1 MHGSHRQALV
11 SALAEICNLEL
22 HTAVGS
28 PGTAGLR
35 SSCESD
41 ANSGTGSELAVSA
54 GSACGA
60 AHSELLRL
68 CISALSRAAG
78 PAPSAKP
85 AATGPGASRN
95 AAAAPDGAAAKASAQ
110 AAMTV
115 LVAVLEA
122 CAGGSARLL
131 ADPVASA
138 FYWTLTRALRLL
150 MPEVQLRSLA
160 AHRAPSAV
168 AALALAP
175 ASPLHAKSSCHQR
188 WCTMWA
194 FHILQGLMVQH
205 AAPLVT
211 CLRKFLRYGV
221 QPQRLLLGG
230 LSSVPPFGVPT
241 SWPAAKLK
249 QPQGG
254 RAPGA
259 YRPPHQ
265 RAPGSDGRAQT
276 SLHKLCSRRGLPT
289 FCS

>member
-22 HTAVGS
+22 HTAAGS

-60 AHSELLRL
+60 AHGELLRL

-122 CAGGSARLL
+122 CAGGSARPL

-150 MPEVQLRSLA
+150 MPEVQLRLLT

-188 WCTMWA
+188 WCTMWGVPHTA
-194 FHILQGLMVQH
+194 GADGAACCASGHLPAEVPALWGAA
-205 AAPLVT
+205 AAPVAWRPQQRPTLW
-211 CLRKFLRYGV
+211 RPDV
-221 QPQRLLLGG
+221 QT
-230 LSSVPPFGVPT
+230 SSE
-241 SWPAAKLK
+241 AEA
-249 QPQGG
+249 
-254 RAPGA
+254 APGWPGA
-259 YRPPHQ
+259 WRLSAS
-265 RAPGSDGRAQT
+265 APART
-276 SLHKLCSRRGLPT
+276 WL
-289 FCS
+289 